1 MVGSSMCHLHGMS
14 EKALMQAGEC
24 PYDPQSYFIISGIER
39 RYVQPVR
46 VELYFFVCA
55 HLVLV

>member
-46 VELYFFVCA
+46 VELYF
-55 HLVLV
+55 LYVLTWF